1 MSVNSSS
8 YLLPAELPVGWTSR
22 PLAGLLEMSIGG
34 IWGSPPGDLEVD
46 VSVVRVTELR
56 AHGVVDPATAVCR
69 SVTRKQLQSRALRVG
84 DLILEKSGGG
94 PTTPVGR
101 VGYISEVAGDFVCS
115 NFMQLMRPNSAEI
128 ASRFLHLYLNHVHD
142 CGGTVALQTA
152 TTNIRNIKSAD
163 YFDLSVSVPPLV
175 EQREIVDVLEGQF
188 SLLGRVSRRCVCVG
202 RCCVMHS
209 VESSPIPI

>member
-1 MSVNSSS
+1 M
-8 YLLPAELPVGWTSR
+8 GWTSR

-46 VSVVRVTELR
+46 VSVLRVTELR

-69 SVTRKQLQSRALRVG
+69 LVTRKQLQSRALRVG

-101 VGYISEVAGDFVCS
+101 VGHISEVAGDFVCS

-128 ASRFLHLYLNHVHD
+128 ASRFLHLYLITSM
-142 CGGTVALQTA
+142 TV
-152 TTNIRNIKSAD
+152 
-163 YFDLSVSVPPLV
+163 VVPSRYRLRRPT
-175 EQREIVDVLEGQF
+175 LETS
-188 SLLGRVSRRCVCVG
+188 SLLTILTFPSQSLRSL
-202 RCCVMHS
+202 
-209 VESSPIPI
+209 SSG